1 MVILFVLTASLVPL
15 GALPGASAG
24 PGAGVGEAASPE
36 AGSTAY
42 LPIARTPPPVL
53 FADDFEAGTG
63 QWTPFLNYKRLNP
76 EQWYLDEQRGYG
88 GGNAYTHKWSKGV
101 ASPEKGAHDALTMV
115 LVPGSEEWT
124 DYRFRVRFRAE
135 SGRQAGVWFRGT
147 YRDVETSGQWL
158 TGYYFTVD
166 VKSEGTGRA
175 KLWQHRTIEE
185 HGDEVHDYYWYH
197 FSNPLFL
204 TDKVLNTPGNYGEWH
219 EITVEVDGPRIK
231 CYVDDELAVN
241 YVDQAGSIFLSGT
254 VGLYTYGS
262 DPRYAHVRF
271 DDVLVEP
278 LP

>member
-63 QWTPFLNYKRLNP
+63 QWTPFLNYKRLN
-76 EQWYLDEQRGYG
+76 
-88 GGNAYTHKWSKGV
+88 
-101 ASPEKGAHDALTMV
+101 PEKGAHDALTMV

-204 TDKVLNTPGNYGEWH
+204 TDKVLNTPVNYGEWH